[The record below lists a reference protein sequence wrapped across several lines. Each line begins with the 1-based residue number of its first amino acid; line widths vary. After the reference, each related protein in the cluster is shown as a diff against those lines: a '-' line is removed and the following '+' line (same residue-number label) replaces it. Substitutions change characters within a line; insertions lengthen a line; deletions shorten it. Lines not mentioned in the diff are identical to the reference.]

1 MATSGKLEI
10 TSVFDPPLCP
20 PGGTVKVSTVLTL
33 DAGSDDLAAGTWVEI
48 DSGINFDI
56 SGAARRTYTPHGTP
70 KVYSADF
77 YINLSAALRKN
88 EKVQVSVRTNAIGA
102 NNTAAKVISV
112 GDPVNVT
119 YQADASSFY
128 FTSEDEKETPGTVA
142 YAHYRAIV
150 TKQDGTPVGD
160 GFIVEWKQF
169 YDVELFSSVN
179 SYASDTAKYADRL
192 LPDPQQ
198 GQGQVVRTV
207 TGGSTGTTDLY
218 LVPITRPVLY
228 QVVGSATTGNTFQF
242 GSVMIFNEKG
252 NDGGKLPDF
261 VCPREGGAGPFNLDE
276 VQGNFVPVGIDR
288 SGAFYNDP
296 TRVLIFLNGK
306 NCATNDSY
314 AGDHSPIYQNVPKA
328 LISVST
334 PDEEGDL
341 NVLYYVAGRQS
352 DGNIIKSASNT
363 FFAEGSRGVNVP
375 DPSLERPLD
384 PPTVQFAGD
393 TVNLNTIS
401 DGSLHVY
408 VPLYPSL
415 DWAPAAG
422 DTVTVTIY
430 LNGYEPNTE
439 NLKQNSYNSQNTLT
453 AQQITAGS
461 VTVDFERAKVLGY
474 DRLNEGQK
482 GFYAEYSVKRA
493 GMSAEIY
500 SAYVNLYLST
510 PEGFNLA

>member
-179 SYASDTAKYADRL
+179 SYASATAKYADRL

-228 QVVGSATTGNTFQF
+228 
-242 GSVMIFNEKG
+242 
-252 NDGGKLPDF
+252 
-261 VCPREGGAGPFNLDE
+261 
-276 VQGNFVPVGIDR
+276 
-288 SGAFYNDP
+288 
-296 TRVLIFLNGK
+296 
-306 NCATNDSY
+306 
-314 AGDHSPIYQNVPKA
+314 
-328 LISVST
+328 
-334 PDEEGDL
+334 
-341 NVLYYVAGRQS
+341 
-352 DGNIIKSASNT
+352 
-363 FFAEGSRGVNVP
+363 
-375 DPSLERPLD
+375 
-384 PPTVQFAGD
+384 
-393 TVNLNTIS
+393 
-401 DGSLHVY
+401 
-408 VPLYPSL
+408 
-415 DWAPAAG
+415 
-422 DTVTVTIY
+422 
-430 LNGYEPNTE
+430 
-439 NLKQNSYNSQNTLT
+439 
-453 AQQITAGS
+453 
-461 VTVDFERAKVLGY
+461 
-474 DRLNEGQK
+474 
-482 GFYAEYSVKRA
+482 
-493 GMSAEIY
+493 
-500 SAYVNLYLST
+500 
-510 PEGFNLA
+510 